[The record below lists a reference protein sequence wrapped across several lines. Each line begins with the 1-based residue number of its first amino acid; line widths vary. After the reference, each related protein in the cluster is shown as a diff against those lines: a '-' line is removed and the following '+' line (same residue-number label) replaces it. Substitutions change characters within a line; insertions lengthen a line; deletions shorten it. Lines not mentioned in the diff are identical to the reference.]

1 MEHDQKITADSQ
13 FLSLCGIT
21 ASTEPTS
28 RIWHYTHDLERFVSV
43 TSRIQDYAMAFTP
56 TGDVQALTARA
67 RVDAILI
74 MSLALAKRKRLNSA
88 AATPQQRRDAENR
101 LETLFWGN
109 EQVVSLRRPSL
120 SLNSCGIR
128 HAVLDDVLW
137 YGDPGELEASLVVV
151 RTEELRGDA
160 DAGMGDVR
168 YLAVLAAIGISS
180 LFHC

>member
-1 MEHDQKITADSQ
+1 MVHHQNITADSQ

-21 ASTEPTS
+21 ADNEPTS
-28 RIWHYTHDLERFVSV
+28 RIWHYTHDPERFVSV
-43 TSRIQDYAMAFTP
+43 TSRIQDYATAFTP
-56 TGDVQALTARA
+56 TGDVRALTARA

-109 EQVVSLRRPSL
+109 EQVVSLRGLSL
-120 SLNSCGIR
+120 SSNSCGIR

-151 RTEELRGDA
+151 RTEELRA

-168 YLAVLAAIGISS
+168 YLAVLAAIGISRRH
-180 LFHC
+180 LHC